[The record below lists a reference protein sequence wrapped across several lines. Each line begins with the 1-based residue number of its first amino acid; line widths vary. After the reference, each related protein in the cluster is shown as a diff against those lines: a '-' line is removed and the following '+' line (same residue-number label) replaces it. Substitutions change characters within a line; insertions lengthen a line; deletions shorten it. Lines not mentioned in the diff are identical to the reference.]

1 MIEVTPIEQVSER
14 MLSWGRNSALF
25 RLNQRDMSEHELFVA
40 LKRKA
45 ATKFPG
51 ITEEC
56 AQTLAQRTVSYCSEL
71 RLLNDSNYAEV
82 KVRSGVNSGK
92 SRRRIA
98 MKLQEK
104 GIASE
109 KADNALEAVDDTRAA
124 IIYCRKRAFGP
135 FRRVEADEAR
145 HNKELSGLARQGF
158 PFDLSKK
165 VLGLNFDDANEVLD
179 GRLTLY

>member
-1 MIEVTPIEQVSER
+1 MSDVTPIEQITER
-14 MLSWGRNSALF
+14 MLTWGRNSALF
-25 RLNQRDMSEHELFVA
+25 KLNQRDMSEYELLTA

-51 ITEEC
+51 ITEDC
-56 AQTLAQRTVSYCSEL
+56 AHTLAQQTVSYCKEL
-71 RLLNDSNYAEV
+71 RLLNDDNYAEI

-104 GIASE
+104 GIDDLQAN
-109 KADNALEAVDDTRAA
+109 NALEAVDDTRAA
-124 IIYCRKRAFGP
+124 IIYCRKRGYGP
-135 FRRVEADEAR
+135 FRRVEADETR
-145 HNKELSGLARQGF
+145 CNKELSGLARQGF

-165 VLGLNFDDANEVLD
+165 VLALSFDDANDVLD
-179 GRLTLY
+179 GQLTLD

>member
-1 MIEVTPIEQVSER
+1 MNEITPIEQVTER
-14 MLSWGRNSALF
+14 MLTWGRNSALF

-45 ATKFPG
+45 GTKFPG

-56 AQTLAQRTVSYCSEL
+56 AQTLAQQTVLYCSEL
-71 RLLNDSNYAEV
+71 RLLNDNNYAEV
-82 KVRSGVNSGK
+82 KVRSGVNSGN
-92 SRRRIA
+92 SRKRIA

-104 GIASE
+104 GIDVE
-109 KADNALEAVDDTRAA
+109 KANNALEEVDDARAA

-135 FRRVEADEAR
+135 FRRGDADQAR

-165 VLGLNFDDANEVLD
+165 VLGLSFEDANDVLD
-179 GRLTLY
+179 GHLTLD

>member
-1 MIEVTPIEQVSER
+1 MNDIAPIEQITDR
-14 MLSWGRNSALF
+14 MLTWGRNSALF
-25 RLNQRDMSEHELFVA
+25 RLNQRDMSEHELATA

-56 AQTLAQRTVSYCSEL
+56 IQILAQQTVDYCREL

-92 SRRRIA
+92 SGRRIA

-104 GIASE
+104 GIDVEYAN
-109 KADNALEAVDDTRAA
+109 AALEEVDDIRAA
-124 IIYCRKRAFGP
+124 IIYCRKRGFGP
-135 FRRVEADEAR
+135 FRRNEADDTR
-145 HNKELSGLARQGF
+145 QNKELSGLARQGF

-165 VLGLNFDDANEVLD
+165 VLALSRNDANDVLD
-179 GRLTLY
+179 GHATLD

>member
-1 MIEVTPIEQVSER
+1 MNEITPIEQITER
-14 MLSWGRNSALF
+14 MLTWGRNSALF

-45 ATKFPG
+45 TTKFPG

-56 AQTLAQRTVSYCSEL
+56 AQSLAQQTVSYCSEL
-71 RLLNDSNYAEV
+71 RLLNDRNYAEV

-104 GIASE
+104 GIDAE
-109 KADNALEAVDDTRAA
+109 KAVNALEEVDDTRAA
-124 IIYCRKRAFGP
+124 IIYCRKRAYGP
-135 FRRVEADEAR
+135 FRRGEADEDR

-158 PFDLSKK
+158 AFDLAKK
-165 VLGLNFDDANEVLD
+165 VLGLNFSAANDVLD
-179 GRLTLY
+179 GHLTLD